1 MKSIEEV
8 QQFVGASP
16 VGIMHLEV
24 TQLKA
29 VQSEYLSLGLVPPR
43 LLVWSTTVW
52 EEDCQPSVFSERN
65 QDNPSPPTPVFLPR
79 VELRHSVDLLE
90 IERCAAVHQAMKEI
104 HTQDVPKIPVTP
116 LLVEKMEFARET
128 GTELSASVHPATL
141 AIPL

>member
-1 MKSIEEV
+1 VKSIEEV

-29 VQSEYLSLGLVPPR
+29 VQSEYLSLGPVPPR

-52 EEDCQPSVFSERN
+52 EEDCQPSVFSEKN
-65 QDNPSPPTPVFLPR
+65 QDNPPTPVFLPL